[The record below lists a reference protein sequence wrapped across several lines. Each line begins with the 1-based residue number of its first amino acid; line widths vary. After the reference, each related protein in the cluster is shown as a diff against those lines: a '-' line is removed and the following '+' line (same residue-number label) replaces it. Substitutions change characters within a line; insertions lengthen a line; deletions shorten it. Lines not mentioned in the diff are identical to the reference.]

1 MIHWKCRMILSKKVN
16 TNCMKLNNGYQ
27 SSLSSL
33 STSLN
38 IYFFILVSKAALVD
52 WLWLKLL
59 TSTLI
64 NGYPKSSMVI
74 SSMLSDIILPE
85 TINVLWVYTLSMYY
99 GERSAVMWNRKLC
112 WRWTCLP
119 SAMPEI
125 EVFRLQPSEKILWR
139 GFQEVF
145 TRRPSSVP
153 KDDLPPHLEYLPK
166 CRLHYLWGQ
175 KSKSCSGCWSIQS
188 FLSQKAF
195 CKAIGVGK
203 KCSLH
208 PKAIPCTVKQA
219 VGLFSRQHIQFHLR
233 RENQG
238 QSIKTVIHQ

>member
-1 MIHWKCRMILSKKVN
+1 MQQRNEGLAPFQVSFTPHQFTPKYFYDLYSFSDEEIGKNPLSSHSCNLHYPKIMIHWKCRMILSKKVN

-64 NGYPKSSMVI
+64 NGYPKSSMDI

-85 TINVLWVYTLSMYY
+85 TTNVLWVYTLSMYY
-99 GERSAVMWNRKLC
+99 GERSTVMWNRKLC

-139 GFQEVF
+139 RLSGGFHKEAFFCPQGWSPTSF
-145 TRRPSSVP
+145 RVP
-153 KDDLPPHLEYLPK
+153 A
-166 CRLHYLWGQ
+166 Q
-175 KSKSCSGCWSIQS
+175 
-188 FLSQKAF
+188 
-195 CKAIGVGK
+195 V
-203 KCSLH
+203 
-208 PKAIPCTVKQA
+208 
-219 VGLFSRQHIQFHLR
+219 
-233 RENQG
+233 
-238 QSIKTVIHQ
+238 